1 MQNLDKPSVGIPQT
15 ELNVGSGFNLV
26 VGSTFKLIVGSLN
39 TLFAMTNVSKVSIGE
54 TWGTIASTWAGETQ
68 TWEEASQLI
77 SNTSKVTYGAPL
89 WTSQLV
95 WQLSLPWQ
103 VETGIMTNFD
113 KP

>member
-54 TWGTIASTWAGETQ
+54 TWGTIASTWGNETRDWQ
-68 TWEEASQLI
+68 SVSQLI
-77 SNTSKVTYGAPL
+77 TNATKQSS
-89 WTSQLV
+89 S
-95 WQLSLPWQ
+95 
-103 VETGIMTNFD
+103 MTNFA